1 MSVKSTFKAK
11 TIEEV
16 LELLSKYKEK
26 ATLIAGGTD
35 LVIELRNKKIDP
47 EVIIDISHI
56 NELRYIKQTE
66 SEISLGAG
74 TTFTDIAYAI
84 ELGKKLEG
92 LKKSARLVG
101 SPLIRNRGT
110 VGGNIC
116 HGSPAA
122 DIVPPLLALDAIVT
136 IRGKDSVREEKIE
149 DIFLGKGHVDI
160 GPEEM
165 LTDITFKKPSES
177 AMLGFSKLGLRNALA
192 ISRICIAAYIE
203 LDKDNKITDIRIA
216 SGALGVNG
224 LRERSVEDA
233 MIGRVLN
240 EETVEMGT
248 KAQVDAVEERLNGRS
263 SLIYKGEAVKS
274 IFKEA
279 ISLST
284 GRTFS

>member
-240 EETVEMGT
+240 EETVEIGT

-274 IFKEA
+274 LFKEA

>member
-240 EETVEMGT
+240 EETVEIGT
-248 KAQVDAVEERLNGRS
+248 KAQVDAVEERLKGRS

-274 IFKEA
+274 LFKEA

>member
-122 DIVPPLLALDAIVT
+122 DIVPPLLALDARVT

-165 LTDITFKKPSES
+165 LTDIKFKKPSES

-240 EETVEMGT
+240 EETVEIGT

-274 IFKEA
+274 LFKEA

>member
-165 LTDITFKKPSES
+165 LTDIKFKKPSES

-240 EETVEMGT
+240 EETVQLGT